1 MTIKI
6 PFLGDGI
13 ESANVVCVLVK
24 PGDAVSVDQTV
35 LELETDKATAPVP
48 STTNG
53 VVQTIHVNEGDLV
66 KQGMV
71 VITLD
76 GNENDASETPSPPV
90 ASIPSAPTVAP
101 ATPVPTV
108 APVGAAP
115 YTMTTDLSQVHT
127 TPSILKFAR
136 LSGLDLG
143 RIAGSGRG
151 DALSGT
157 MCISMYPM
165 CNLWRFHRP
174 THRRRPLNPKN
185 HPLIFH
191 PLGRSKPN
199 PYRPFVKRYRI
210 IYRMPGPPF
219 PM

>member
-24 PGDAVSVDQTV
+24 PGDTVSVDQTV

-48 STTNG
+48 STSNG

-66 KQGMV
+66 KEGMV

-76 GNENDASETPSPPV
+76 GNGNDANETPSPPV

-143 RIAGSGRG
+143 RIAGTGRG
-151 DALSGT
+151 GRIVWDDVHQYVSYVQ
-157 MCISMYPM
+157 SMAFSSTDTPSASAK
-165 CNLWRFHRP
+165 
-174 THRRRPLNPKN
+174 PKKTT
-185 HPLIFH
+185 
-191 PLGRSKPN
+191 R
-199 PYRPFVKRYRI
+199 
-210 IYRMPGPPF
+210 
-219 PM
+219 